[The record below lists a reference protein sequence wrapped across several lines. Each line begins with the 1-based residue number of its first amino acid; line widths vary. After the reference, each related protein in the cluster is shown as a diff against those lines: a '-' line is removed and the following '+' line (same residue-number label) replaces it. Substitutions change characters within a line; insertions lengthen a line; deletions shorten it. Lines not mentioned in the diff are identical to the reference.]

1 MVIGV
6 TEEER
11 VEGRADEGVVVLGF
25 GERGYEGF
33 VQGLRVF
40 QEQELQVK
48 TRGFAD

>member
-6 TEEER
+6 PEEER

-25 GERGYEGF
+25 GERGDEGF
-33 VQGLRVF
+33 VQRLRVF

-48 TRGFAD
+48 TRSFAD

>member
-25 GERGYEGF
+25 GERGDEGF

-48 TRGFAD
+48 TRGYAD